1 MAWVD
6 PNYDRVSK
14 ANEKYRKDKFAS
26 AQKEYEKLLPKQKGK
41 NKAITHYNM
50 ANSYLKQKQFKQAL
64 QHYNEAAKY
73 NDKVI
78 RQKSYNNMGI
88 TYAKMGKT
96 KAALESYLS
105 ALNEGNNPEIRRNIE
120 RLFRKQKDQNKD
132 KQDQDQNQKQNQ
144 KQKKKNQS
152 GQNQKKQNEQ
162 SKSQQSQADT
172 KNSEEKKKLAER
184 IIREASRNK
193 VQRRHGKGGGS
204 ESKPY

>member
-6 PNYDRVSK
+6 PNYDRASK
-14 ANEKYRKDKFAS
+14 ANEKYRKEKFAS

-50 ANSYLKQKQFKQAL
+50 ANSYLKQRQYKKAL
-64 QHYNEAAKY
+64 KHYNEAAKY
-73 NDKVI
+73 NDKAI
-78 RQKSYNNMGI
+78 RQKSYNNMGT

-132 KQDQDQNQKQNQ
+132 KQDQDQNNQNEE
-144 KQKKKNQS
+144 QKKKNLS
-152 GQNQKKQNEQ
+152 SQNQKKQNEQ
-162 SKSQQSQADT
+162 SNSQQSQADT

>member
-1 MAWVD
+1 
-6 PNYDRVSK
+6 
-14 ANEKYRKDKFAS
+14 
-26 AQKEYEKLLPKQKGK
+26 
-41 NKAITHYNM
+41 
-50 ANSYLKQKQFKQAL
+50 
-64 QHYNEAAKY
+64 
-73 NDKVI
+73 
-78 RQKSYNNMGI
+78 MGI

-132 KQDQDQNQKQNQ
+132 KQDQDQNNQ
-144 KQKKKNQS
+144 SQEQKKKNQS
-152 GQNQKKQNEQ
+152 SQNQKKQNEK

-193 VQRRHGKGGGS
+193 VQRRHGEGGGS